1 MVVGEVSRKRL
12 HKLTI
17 GSLKIIPMLLAV
29 VTLLNQILSFFYIDW
44 EILSYIGG
52 ISLLPM
58 VFLYLA
64 SYCFGFCNYHR
75 MFLNYVVI
83 CDVITI
89 IDYYIGIPISG
100 VALLLVNLSI
110 AGIFLFII
118 LYLHQKHVRC
128 YKESIA
134 QDNR

>member
-1 MVVGEVSRKRL
+1 MVAGEASRKRL

-52 ISLLPM
+52 VSLLPM

-64 SYCFGFCNYHR
+64 SYCFGFCSYHR
-75 MFLNYVVI
+75 MFLYYIVVYDI
-83 CDVITI
+83 LTAF
-89 IDYYIGIPISG
+89 DYYIGIPISG

-118 LYLHQKHVRC
+118 LYLHQKHARH
-128 YKESIA
+128 YKESTT
-134 QDNR
+134 